1 MLKID
6 YDTLL
11 RSDPSGERYE
21 KGDFLGV
28 LHVQKANTHLWKKL
42 SNWAIIQG
50 FRRGCNNIR
59 LIKILCSCTNC
70 SISSLQS
77 QVTDEFKNT
86 WGAETAHLQTFQTRH
101 KNAAT
106 CNYRSPPGFLHI
118 LLFVHLW
125 QKYLVHLQ
133 EEDILDAAW
142 LNSYYCKYKQL
153 KNKQTP
159 LSQPLERNWT
169 FLKSHFINWHFYS
182 CQKTRTGNMCKQFGT
197 VKIARTAVWNSILA
211 RD

>member
-86 WGAETAHLQTFQTRH
+86 RCLRQHTSRHSRPDTRMLPRAITEARQAFCTFFCLSTCGRSIWFIYKKRTSWMLLDSIATIANTSSWRTNKLHYHSLLKETGPFW
-101 KNAAT
+101 
-106 CNYRSPPGFLHI
+106 SHI
-118 LLFVHLW
+118 LLIDIST
-125 QKYLVHLQ
+125 LVRKLGLA
-133 EEDILDAAW
+133 ICA
-142 LNSYYCKYKQL
+142 NSLEQL
-153 KNKQTP
+153 
-159 LSQPLERNWT
+159 R
-169 FLKSHFINWHFYS
+169 
-182 CQKTRTGNMCKQFGT
+182 
-197 VKIARTAVWNSILA
+197 
-211 RD
+211 